1 MSVPVRC
8 YSVDSM
14 NNIDQQPIGIGG
26 HGLPSSSSSCGM
38 MMMMED
44 DCGDDH
50 RPMMRMSPSTTVHGS
65 DRAMHHDQRM
75 SSEEGRLGTPD
86 AADGVLL
93 APLDVATGNR
103 SGYNHN
109 NNNSAHSSPGG
120 GGSNSSCSSN
130 NNAAGYYHYQ
140 PQQQQ
145 QQQQQNYHHQH
156 LMMMDTAAAVGG
168 TGANHDDGQ
177 DLAGAAGAAAA
188 ARYTSPQQSP
198 THHHPHHHH
207 PASSSPPS
215 SPASA
220 HGGSNGAGATPPP
233 QPAMSFEQMMAKL
246 SELLALEPKY
256 QPNLYLPQQSINGE
270 ITIGTRDGAAHV
282 LRCLKVWYEL
292 PNDVLFA
299 AINLVDRFLTKM
311 KVRPKHMACIS
322 VSSFHLAVQQLSMPI
337 IDTEDLVAIS
347 QCRCT
352 SRDLVRM
359 ADIVANKL
367 GVQMN
372 LAPVTALSFIRL
384 FYYIFEN
391 AANALGL
398 SEIFKSAISLAD
410 LEMRLEILACDASC
424 ASIRPSELA
433 LVMIFTQMDVYV
445 SANKDNGLVHQQI
458 HDLVDYAIQL
468 QKFCR
473 IPDSSFLYSNSI
485 VTKILSLYN
494 GQHKMPYKQRLVWK
508 LSSRTMRV
516 LRPTDKLT
524 SYLPTIAEHHQAHGH
539 MNNNLRFR
547 TGSVSSEDDGEDWPT
562 SPIVAV
568 CEQFVDE

>member
-1 MSVPVRC
+1 MSVPVSC

-26 HGLPSSSSSCGM
+26 HGLPTSSSTARM
-38 MMMMED
+38 MMMRMEED
-44 DCGDDH
+44 DDH
-50 RPMMRMSPSTTVHGS
+50 RPMMRMSPATNVHAH
-65 DRAMHHDQRM
+65 DQTMHHDQRM
-75 SSEEGRLGTPD
+75 LSEEGRLGTPD

-93 APLDVATGNR
+93 ASHDCRHGGHNTSATG
-103 SGYNHN
+103 SG
-109 NNNSAHSSPGG
+109 SMHSSGAS
-120 GGSNSSCSSN
+120 GSESAS
-130 NNAAGYYHYQ
+130 YHY
-140 PQQQQ
+140 PPHH
-145 QQQQQNYHHQH
+145 HHQH
-156 LMMMDTAAAVGG
+156 HRHRPMMMDTVDDDG
-168 TGANHDDGQ
+168 TACANHDDGQ
-177 DLAGAAGAAAA
+177 DLADAAGAAAA
-188 ARYTSPQQSP
+188 AKCTSAQKHTTTTTTNNGSSSSS
-198 THHHPHHHH
+198 
-207 PASSSPPS
+207 SSSPSSAPS
-215 SPASA
+215 SPMAA
-220 HGGSNGAGATPPP
+220 AGGAAAAAAAAAAAGTA
-233 QPAMSFEQMMAKL
+233 AMSFEEMMAKL

-256 QPNLYLPQQSINGE
+256 QPNLYLPQQSVNGE

-322 VSSFHLAVQQLSMPI
+322 VSSFHLAVQQLSLPI
-337 IDTEDLVAIS
+337 IDTEDLIAIS

-384 FYYIFEN
+384 FYYIFEK

-473 IPDSSFLYSNSI
+473 IPDSSFLYSHSI

-494 GQHKMPYKQRLVWK
+494 GQHKIPYKQRLVWK

-524 SYLPTIAEHHQAHGH
+524 SYLPTIAEHHHTHGH
-539 MNNNLRFR
+539 MSNSNLRFR

>member
-1 MSVPVRC
+1 
-8 YSVDSM
+8 M
-14 NNIDQQPIGIGG
+14 NNNGPMDADVITVVGRQLVSDAEMQQQ
-26 HGLPSSSSSCGM
+26 
-38 MMMMED
+38 
-44 DCGDDH
+44 
-50 RPMMRMSPSTTVHGS
+50 
-65 DRAMHHDQRM
+65 QRM
-75 SSEEGRLGTPD
+75 LLEGRLGTPD
-86 AADGVLL
+86 AADAVLMESSMSPAAVSQSSVSMATSNGSHL
-93 APLDVATGNR
+93 A
-103 SGYNHN
+103 
-109 NNNSAHSSPGG
+109 GG
-120 GGSNSSCSSN
+120 GPQDMAVGAAAATSLSPQQKQPLSPSSSSS
-130 NNAAGYYHYQ
+130 
-140 PQQQQ
+140 QQQQ
-145 QQQQQNYHHQH
+145 Q
-156 LMMMDTAAAVGG
+156 
-168 TGANHDDGQ
+168 
-177 DLAGAAGAAAA
+177 
-188 ARYTSPQQSP
+188 PQQP
-198 THHHPHHHH
+198 V
-207 PASSSPPS
+207 
-215 SPASA
+215 
-220 HGGSNGAGATPPP
+220 
-233 QPAMSFEQMMAKL
+233 QSFEQMMAQL

-256 QPNLYLPQQSINGE
+256 QPNLYLPQQSCNGE

-322 VSSFHLAVQQLSMPI
+322 VSSFRLAVQQLNLPL

-372 LAPVTALSFIRL
+372 TAPVTALSFIRL

-398 SEIFKSAISLAD
+398 SEIFSSAVSLAD
-410 LEMRLEILACDASC
+410 LEMRLEILSCDASC

-433 LVMIFTQMDVYV
+433 LVMIFTQMDAHV
-445 SANKDNGLVHQQI
+445 SANKEHGLYNQQI

-473 IPDSSFLYSNSI
+473 IPDSSFFYSHSI
-485 VTKILSLYN
+485 VAKILSQYN

-508 LSSRTMRV
+508 LSSRTMKV

-524 SYLPTIAEHHQAHGH
+524 SYLPTIAEHHAHNSH
-539 MNNNLRFR
+539 VNNNNLRFR

-568 CEQFVDE
+568 CEQFDE

>member
-14 NNIDQQPIGIGG
+14 NNIDQQPIGVSG
-26 HGLPSSSSSCGM
+26 HGLPSSSSCGM

-50 RPMMRMSPSTTVHGS
+50 RPMMRMSPPTTVHVS
-65 DRAMHHDQRM
+65 DREMHHDQRM

-103 SGYNHN
+103 SGYSN

-120 GGSNSSCSSN
+120 GGSNGSCSS

-140 PQQQQ
+140 PQQHQQ
-145 QQQQQNYHHQH
+145 QQQQQTYHHQH

-198 THHHPHHHH
+198 SHHHPHHHHH

-220 HGGSNGAGATPPP
+220 NGAGATTTPPP

-539 MNNNLRFR
+539 MTNNLRFR

>member
-14 NNIDQQPIGIGG
+14 NNIDQQPIGVSG

-50 RPMMRMSPSTTVHGS
+50 RPMMRMSPPTTVHVS
-65 DRAMHHDQRM
+65 DREMHHDQRM

-103 SGYNHN
+103 SGYS
-109 NNNSAHSSPGG
+109 NNNSSHSSPGG
-120 GGSNSSCSSN
+120 GGSNGSCSS

-140 PQQQQ
+140 PQQHQQ

-198 THHHPHHHH
+198 SHHHPHHHHH

-215 SPASA
+215 SPVSA
-220 HGGSNGAGATPPP
+220 NGAAGATATPPP

>member
-8 YSVDSM
+8 YSVDTM
-14 NNIDQQPIGIGG
+14 NNNIGQQQHVDIINGG
-26 HGLPSSSSSCGM
+26 SARMDDDESM
-38 MMMMED
+38 MLSKVQVSEEMQQ
-44 DCGDDH
+44 
-50 RPMMRMSPSTTVHGS
+50 
-65 DRAMHHDQRM
+65 DQRM
-75 SSEEGRLGTPD
+75 LLEGRLGTPD
-86 AADGVLL
+86 AADAVLM
-93 APLDVATGNR
+93 APPDD
-103 SGYNHN
+103 Y
-109 NNNSAHSSPGG
+109 
-120 GGSNSSCSSN
+120 
-130 NNAAGYYHYQ
+130 
-140 PQQQQ
+140 
-145 QQQQQNYHHQH
+145 H
-156 LMMMDTAAAVGG
+156 LMPSGASTSNDGHLTGG
-168 TGANHDDGQ
+168 DATT
-177 DLAGAAGAAAA
+177 DLAGA
-188 ARYTSPQQSP
+188 RSLSLQQKQSLSS
-198 THHHPHHHH
+198 
-207 PASSSPPS
+207 SSSPQ
-215 SPASA
+215 
-220 HGGSNGAGATPPP
+220 HQQQPPP
-233 QPAMSFEQMMAKL
+233 HPAQSGLSFEQMMAKL

-256 QPNLYLPQQSINGE
+256 QPNLYLPQQSCNGE

-322 VSSFHLAVQQLSMPI
+322 VSSFHLAVQQLALPQ

-372 LAPVTALSFIRL
+372 SAPVTALAFIRL

-398 SEIFKSAISLAD
+398 SDIFSSAISLAD

-433 LVMIFTQMDVYV
+433 LVMIFTQMDAHV
-445 SANKDNGLVHQQI
+445 SANKEIGLFNRQI
-458 HDLVDYAIQL
+458 HDLVDYAIHL

-473 IPDSSFLYSNSI
+473 IPDSSFFYSHSI
-485 VTKILSLYN
+485 VAKILSQYN

-508 LSSRTMRV
+508 LSSRTMKV

-524 SYLPTIAEHHQAHGH
+524 SYLPTIAEHHAHNSH
-539 MNNNLRFR
+539 VNNNNLRFR

-568 CEQFVDE
+568 CEQFDE

>member
-14 NNIDQQPIGIGG
+14 NNIDQQPIGVSG

-50 RPMMRMSPSTTVHGS
+50 RPMMRMSPPTTVHVS
-65 DRAMHHDQRM
+65 DREMHHDQRM

-103 SGYNHN
+103 SGYS

-120 GGSNSSCSSN
+120 GGSNGSCSS

-140 PQQQQ
+140 P
-145 QQQQQNYHHQH
+145 QQQQNYHHQH

-198 THHHPHHHH
+198 SHHHPHHHHH

-220 HGGSNGAGATPPP
+220 NGAAGATATPPP

-445 SANKDNGLVHQQI
+445 SANKNNGLVHQQI

>member
-8 YSVDSM
+8 YSVDTVN
-14 NNIDQQPIGIGG
+14 NNIDQQQHVDI
-26 HGLPSSSSSCGM
+26 SSGSARMDDDESM
-38 MMMMED
+38 MLSKVQVSEEMQQN
-44 DCGDDH
+44 
-50 RPMMRMSPSTTVHGS
+50 
-65 DRAMHHDQRM
+65 QRM
-75 SSEEGRLGTPD
+75 LLEGRLGTPD
-86 AADGVLL
+86 AADAVLMESQGDQASNFHHL
-93 APLDVATGNR
+93 MTAEATTSNG
-103 SGYNHN
+103 SQLT
-109 NNNSAHSSPGG
+109 GG
-120 GGSNSSCSSN
+120 GPPDLAGAKSLSPQKTQQSSSSSQ
-130 NNAAGYYHYQ
+130 HQQQQ
-140 PQQQQ
+140 PQAQQQQ
-145 QQQQQNYHHQH
+145 QQPN
-156 LMMMDTAAAVGG
+156 L
-168 TGANHDDGQ
+168 
-177 DLAGAAGAAAA
+177 
-188 ARYTSPQQSP
+188 
-198 THHHPHHHH
+198 
-207 PASSSPPS
+207 
-215 SPASA
+215 
-220 HGGSNGAGATPPP
+220 
-233 QPAMSFEQMMAKL
+233 SFEQMMSKL

-256 QPNLYLPQQSINGE
+256 QPNLYLPQQSCNGE

-322 VSSFHLAVQQLSMPI
+322 VSSFHLAVQQLNLQQ

-372 LAPVTALSFIRL
+372 SPPVTALSFIRL
-384 FYYIFEN
+384 FYYMFEN
-391 AANALGL
+391 AAEALGL
-398 SEIFKSAISLAD
+398 SSIFSSAISLAD

-433 LVMIFTQMDVYV
+433 LVMIFTQMDVHV
-445 SANKDNGLVHQQI
+445 SANKEHGLYNQQI

-473 IPDSSFLYSNSI
+473 IPDSSFFYSHSI
-485 VTKILSLYN
+485 VAKILSQYN

-508 LSSRTMRV
+508 LSSRTMKV

-524 SYLPTIAEHHQAHGH
+524 SYLPTIAEHHAHNSH
-539 MNNNLRFR
+539 VNNNLRFR

-568 CEQFVDE
+568 CEQFDE